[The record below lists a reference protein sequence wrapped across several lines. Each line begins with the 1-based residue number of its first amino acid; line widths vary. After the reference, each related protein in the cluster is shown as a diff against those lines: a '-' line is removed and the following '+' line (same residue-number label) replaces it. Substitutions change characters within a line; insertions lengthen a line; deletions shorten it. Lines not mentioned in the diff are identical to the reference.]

1 MPICCAWFSLAN
13 GHVQRRQ
20 SRVGDRIMRLSSS
33 IFLRIYRWLHRVLY
47 EECDDPQAPKRFQS
61 KARKM
66 LHNQTLIQICM
77 VATWILPFM
86 FIPLVIYLLQIPY
99 FPLVYILWCLVTGL
113 IWAGLLKRERMRD
126 HKSGSDLATEY
137 STKV

>member
-1 MPICCAWFSLAN
+1 MT
-13 GHVQRRQ
+13 
-20 SRVGDRIMRLSSS
+20 LSSLPFS
-33 IFLRIYRWLHRVLY
+33 RFIQWLHRVLY

-66 LHNQTLIQICM
+66 LHNQTLIQVCM

-86 FIPLVIYLLQIPY
+86 FIPLVIILIQIPY
-99 FPLVYILWCLVTGL
+99 FPLVYVVWCSVTGL
-113 IWAGLLKRERMRD
+113 IWAGLLKRERMRE
-126 HKSGSDLATEY
+126 HKSGSDLAREY